1 MHVAVACAHT
11 VLALSGRAVCLVA
24 YTIAAVACV
33 GLAWFGPWLFSCLVW
48 RPYKTSLKYL
58 PGPKRRGLFISD
70 LRIICEA
77 ETSMDFSE
85 RLVRKYGRNIRVQ
98 GFGYMDDRLVT
109 YDPVTI
115 NYILGQASDRFTKPL
130 QMRRYISKRT
140 GGDTTLKSVS
150 VAEGAPHHRLRKIIA
165 PAFAPSTIKG
175 LAPVFVRKA
184 GELCD
189 HWRAA
194 LSESNVVVAPG
205 VEVNADGTT
214 VLDVHNWLGR
224 AAFDVIGLAAF
235 GYSFNSLRDDSNEL
249 FAAYMR
255 LHHVT
260 REGPTLRDNLCL
272 TAPWLERFMQDD
284 NSRAIAASAQ
294 VIQRTSKMLLE
305 QRREL
310 TPEGDG
316 KSILGLLLRCNHTAV
331 PEDRLSDEELLA
343 QIDAFLLAGADS
355 TSIAMVWALHE
366 LALNPALQQALR
378 AELAPLNLGGGEHDF
393 ASDSGIECDYT
404 TPDPIAQ
411 FTAIDALPLLDRVV
425 REVLRLHPPVHSSL
439 RVADE
444 DDIVPFSPDAAP
456 RLADGSA
463 SRAVVTGR
471 AADGTVRTGI
481 RVRKGEFVHL
491 PFEAMNTAQT
501 IWGEDAHEFKPDR
514 WLNLPSTAKN
524 NVGLVSGLMTFSV
537 GPHACPASRLA
548 IAEIKAT
555 LAHVVS
561 SFTFEECAK
570 ILPHNMM
577 VTRPWVDDEWEN
589 GYRLPLRVRA
599 L

>member
-1 MHVAVACAHT
+1 MDVAVTCAQT
-11 VLALSGRAVCLVA
+11 VLALSWRAVCLAA
-24 YTIAAVACV
+24 YTAAGVACV
-33 GLAWFGPWLFSCLVW
+33 GLVWLGPWLFKCLVW
-48 RPYKTSLKYL
+48 SPYKTSLKYL
-58 PGPKRRGLFISD
+58 PGPKRRGLFVSD
-70 LRIICEA
+70 LGIICDV
-77 ETSMDFSE
+77 ETSKEFND
-85 RLVRKYGRNIRVQ
+85 RLVHKYGRNIRVQ

-115 NYILGQASDRFTKPL
+115 NYILGPASDHFVKPL
-130 QMRRYISKRT
+130 QMRRYMAMRT
-140 GGDTTLKSVS
+140 GGDTTLKNVAVS
-150 VAEGAPHHRLRKIIA
+150 EGAPHHRLRKIMA

-189 HWRAA
+189 YWRAV
-194 LSESNVVVAPG
+194 LSESTTVEAPG
-205 VEVNADGTT
+205 VEVNADGSPI
-214 VLDVHNWLGR
+214 LDVYNWLGR

-260 REGPTLRDNLCL
+260 REGPTLRENLCL
-272 TAPWLERFMQDD
+272 TAPWLKRFLQDD
-284 NSRAIAASAQ
+284 NAKAIAESAQ
-294 VIQRTSKMLLE
+294 VVDTTSKLLL
-305 QRREL
+305 QRRREL
-310 TPEGDG
+310 TPEGDS
-316 KSILGLLLRCNHTAV
+316 KSILGLLLRCNHKAA
-331 PEDRLSDEELLA
+331 PEDQLSDEELLA
-343 QIDAFLLAGADS
+343 QIDAFLLAGSD
-355 TSIAMVWALHE
+355 TSSVAAVWALHE
-366 LALNPALQQALR
+366 LSLNQDLQKALR

-393 ASDSGIECDYT
+393 ASDSGIECDYN
-404 TPDPIAQ
+404 TPDPVAQ

-425 REVLRLHPPVHSSL
+425 REVLRVHPPVHSSL
-439 RVADE
+439 RVADA
-444 DDIVPFSPDAAP
+444 DDILPFSPEALP
-456 RLADGSA
+456 KMADGSV
-463 SRAVVTGR
+463 SRAIVTGK

-491 PFEAMNTAQT
+491 PFEAMNTVRA

-514 WLNLPSTAKN
+514 WLNLPPAAKN

-548 IAEIKAT
+548 IAEIKTT

-561 SFTFEECAK
+561 SFTFEEHAK

-577 VTRPWVDDEWEN
+577 ITRPWVDDEWEK
-589 GYRLPLRVRA
+589 GHRLPLRVRA